1 MMCEHS
7 LEHEQ
12 TNVGC
17 VIVEDAPDTLRWL
30 AEMVGLAFPGARIW
44 TFGSLETV
52 GGWMDNDVNAKGLGG
67 TDARFDFAL
76 VDLDLGDGSGLD
88 AIARMRRLSP
98 ELQIVVI
105 TIYNDDAALFD
116 ALRAGARG
124 YLLKGLSE
132 TDVVRYL
139 HNMKAGDL
147 PMSPSVARR
156 MLDHFH
162 NAVPH
167 EPEQTIALTPREEE
181 ILQLIGKGMRG
192 PEVARI
198 LSITNNTVSWY
209 VKTIYSKLDIS
220 SRAEATLEAVRRNL
234 I

>member
-1 MMCEHS
+1 MTCEQP
-7 LEHEQ
+7 LEHKQ
-12 TNVGC
+12 TSVGC

-30 AEMVGLAFPGARIW
+30 ADMVALAFPGACIW
-44 TFGSLETV
+44 TFGSLGTISR
-52 GGWMDNDVNAKGLGG
+52 WMDDEGDAKGLGD
-67 TDARFDFAL
+67 TDGRFDFAL

-105 TIYNDDAALFD
+105 TIYNDDTALFD

-132 TDVVRYL
+132 SDVVRYL

-162 NAVPH
+162 SALPH
-167 EPEQTIALTPREEE
+167 EPQQAIALTPREEE